1 MAAPIISISSDSS
14 EESVGSHALQVI
26 LFGVIPAIILVI
38 LEVLVVPADPIVT
51 PKVGTVLV
59 VLPSGVL
66 DLVDYS
72 PSSDSDPSEDSLP
85 PAPDLPLVSPFCVL
99 MTRRRTE
106 TKWKGTSTRE
116 GNGYK
121 LWYSGS
127 SSGRNGVGVILT
139 ARLKDNVVKV
149 SRCGDR
155 IMALSVVIEGETVNL
170 ISAYTPQV
178 GLSDAIKKKFWDE
191 LDEIVRECLTVQHL
205 FIGGDLNGHIGSA
218 ADRYAGVHG
227 GFGFGARNEEGRAI
241 LEFATAHDL
250 VVANSFFK
258 KRDAHLITFQSGS
271 HNTQID
277 YLLVRRGDLRTCK
290 DCRAFP
296 SEACSSQHRLVT
308 LDVLFERQRHRRE
321 ATGRA
326 RILWKNL
333 KGDVA
338 ETFKATVLEKLSA
351 LEEDMS
357 TSSAE
362 QMWNTLAHTIKDVAR
377 DSLGVVSES
386 ARTHST
392 HRESWWF
399 SEEVQTKVAA
409 KQSRF
414 KELLSCRESNL
425 EDIDSAKERYKL
437 AKREAK
443 IAVARAKDKAYE
455 DLYKKLDSK
464 EGANDIYKIAKARE
478 RRRRDLGNVRYIKD
492 EGGRTIVR
500 EEDIRKRWGEYFY
513 SLFNESSPEGR
524 EVGSASPHLPQD
536 CYYSRIN
543 QQEVR
548 IALQKMGRN
557 NVIGPDTRGHP
568 LVRGCPP
575 RGGDS
580 YQSQIL
586 QPKESF
592 RYLGSVI
599 HRSGRVDDDVAHR
612 IRAGWVKWKAD
623 LGV

>member
-1 MAAPIISISSDSS
+1 MSVSSTAGPGRIEAVRSDGHLRSC
-14 EESVGSHALQVI
+14 
-26 LFGVIPAIILVI
+26 
-38 LEVLVVPADPIVT
+38 
-51 PKVGTVLV
+51 
-59 VLPSGVL
+59 PSGMGGV
-66 DLVDYS
+66 VGCK
-72 PSSDSDPSEDSLP
+72 E
-85 PAPDLPLVSPFCVL
+85 
-99 MTRRRTE
+99 TRRYDRLA
-106 TKWKGTSTRE
+106 GTRKIR

-149 SRCGDR
+149 SSCGDR
-155 IMALSVVIEGETVNL
+155 IMALSVVIEGETVNV
-170 ISAYTPQV
+170 ISAYAPQV
-178 GLSDAIKKKFWDE
+178 GLSDAIKKKFWDK
-191 LDEIVRECLTVQHL
+191 LDEIVREFPTDQHL
-205 FIGGDLNGHIGSA
+205 FIRGDLNGHIRTTTDG
-218 ADRYAGVHG
+218 YAGVHQ
-227 GFGFGARNEEGRAI
+227 GFGFGARNEEGRVI

-258 KRDAHLITFQSGS
+258 KRDAHLITFLSGS

-277 YLLVRRGDLRTCK
+277 YMLVRRGDLRTCK
-290 DCRAFP
+290 DCKAFP

-338 ETFKATVLEKLSA
+338 ETFKATVSEKLSA

-492 EGGRTIVR
+492 EGGRTTVR
-500 EEDIRKRWGEYFY
+500 EEDIRKRWGGYFY
-513 SLFNESSPEGR
+513 SLFNESSPKGR
-524 EVGSASPHLPQD
+524 EVGSASLHLPQD

-543 QQEVR
+543 
-548 IALQKMGRN
+548 
-557 NVIGPDTRGHP
+557 
-568 LVRGCPP
+568 
-575 RGGDS
+575 
-580 YQSQIL
+580 
-586 QPKESF
+586 
-592 RYLGSVI
+592 
-599 HRSGRVDDDVAHR
+599 
-612 IRAGWVKWKAD
+612 
-623 LGV
+623 

>member
-1 MAAPIISISSDSS
+1 MSASFTAGPGRI
-14 EESVGSHALQVI
+14 EAVGSDGHLRSCPSG
-26 LFGVIPAIILVI
+26 LGGVVGCRENRIYDRLAGTRRIR
-38 LEVLVVPADPIVT
+38 
-51 PKVGTVLV
+51 VGTWNVGSLTGKR
-59 VLPSGVL
+59 LELADAIGRHK
-66 DLVDYS
+66 VDI
-72 PSSDSDPSEDSLP
+72 
-85 PAPDLPLVSPFCVL
+85 ACFQ
-99 MTRRRTE
+99 E
-106 TKWKGTSTRE
+106 TKWKGSSTRE

-121 LWYSGS
+121 LWYSSS
-127 SSGRNGVGVILT
+127 SSGRNVVGVILT
-139 ARLKDNVVKV
+139 TKVKDNVVKV

-155 IMALSVVIEGETVNL
+155 IMALSVVIKGETVNV
-170 ISAYTPQV
+170 ISANAPQV

-191 LDEIVRECLTVQHL
+191 LDEIVRECLTDQHL
-205 FIGGDLNGHIGSA
+205 FIGGNLNGHIRTT
-218 ADRYAGVHG
+218 ADGYARVHG

-258 KRDAHLITFQSGS
+258 KRDAHLITFQSES

-277 YLLVRRGDLRTCK
+277 YLLVRRETTTQEGGD
-290 DCRAFP
+290 
-296 SEACSSQHRLVT
+296 
-308 LDVLFERQRHRRE
+308 RE
-321 ATGRA
+321 A

-333 KGDVA
+333 EGDMA
-338 ETFKATVLEKLSA
+338 ETFKATVSEKLSA

-357 TSSAE
+357 TSSAK
-362 QMWNTLAHTIKDVAR
+362 QMWNTLAHTIKDVAM

-392 HRESWWF
+392 HKKSWWF

-414 KELLSCRESNL
+414 KELLSCRESNI
-425 EDIDSAKERYKL
+425 EDIDSGKERYKV

-464 EGANDIYKIAKARE
+464 EVANDIYKIAKARK

-524 EVGSASPHLPQD
+524 EVGSTSPHLPQD

-543 QQEVR
+543 QREVR

-557 NVIGPDTRGHP
+557 KVVGPGQFP
-568 LVRGCPP
+568 LKAWKCLKDEG
-575 RGGDS
+575 
-580 YQSQIL
+580 
-586 QPKESF
+586 
-592 RYLGSVI
+592 
-599 HRSGRVDDDVAHR
+599 
-612 IRAGWVKWKAD
+612 VKWLTCLFKQYLLKRKDA
-623 LGV
+623 